1 MWRKWLSFLLL
12 FEGPSRQFISL
23 LDTVQAI
30 FSLTILT
37 SKRNRLPEPKFSKEG
52 PCCCCS
58 VAQSCPAVCNPM
70 GCSMAG
76 LSVPHHLPKFAQVH
90 VHCIGD
96 AIQISHPL
104 LPLFFCLQSSQAS
117 GSFPMSQQFASGG
130 QCIRDSASV
139 LTKSIQGWFPLR
151 LTALISL
158 LQGTLRSPLQHH
170 SSKALIIWHSTFFTV
185 QLSQPYMTTGKN
197 IALAI
202 QTYVG
207 WK

>member
-1 MWRKWLSFLLL
+1 MSAH
-12 FEGPSRQFISL
+12 SL
-23 LDTVQAI
+23 ADKA
-30 FSLTILT
+30 
-37 SKRNRLPEPKFSKEG
+37 
-52 PCCCCS
+52 CCCYHL
-58 VAQSCPAVCNPM
+58 VTQSCPTLRHQAPQTSPSLRVFPSSCLHWWCHPAI
-70 GCSMAG
+70 S
-76 LSVPHHLPKFAQVH
+76 SS
-90 VHCIGD
+90 D
-96 AIQISHPL
+96 A
-104 LPLFFCLQSSQAS
+104 LFSFCPQSFPES
-117 GSFPMSQQFASGG
+117 GTFPMSHLLASGDQNTG
-130 QCIRDSASV
+130 ASASI
-139 LTKSIQGWFPLR
+139 LPKSIQGWFPLR